1 MTRKVWIGLRIVRF
15 DLLAAAIGSLWMMLW
30 LAPAVEPAVRINPA
44 LETLGPAW
52 SMLLAAVVAAGM
64 VQGHLWMSHAR
75 RGGRM
80 AMAALLA
87 AVAAAMMFGQASG
100 LLAALVA
107 AGIVMH
113 NVAGR
118 FLPAVGIVAAGLMV
132 SATMAIV
139 NPPLGFGHP
148 IALAMTHVMGCAALL
163 HVYEQRR
170 PALGTE
176 SGVLIGLGWAF
187 WILLGVSLIGQR
199 RATITVGGEHALMW
213 VWPMSALLVWIVLAA
228 WLVRRRVA
236 AAALRRAATLW
247 LLVYAAGWL
256 QGAGETGY
264 ALIMLGILVL
274 GRVMEGWRSR
284 QVREAGVVTDYRSG

>member
-1 MTRKVWIGLRIVRF
+1 MSRKAMMGLRTVRF
-15 DLLAAAIGSLWMMLW
+15 DLLAAAVGSLWMMLW
-30 LAPAVEPAVRINPA
+30 LAPAVEPAERINPA
-44 LETLGPAW
+44 LVKLGPAW
-52 SMLLAAVVAAGM
+52 SMLLAVVVAAGL
-64 VQGHLWMSHAR
+64 VQGHLWMGHAR
-75 RGGRM
+75 RGGRPG
-80 AMAALLA
+80 MAALLA
-87 AVAAAMMFGQASG
+87 AVAAAMMFGQAGG

-118 FLPAVGIVAAGLMV
+118 FLPAVGIVTAGLMV

-139 NPPLGFGHP
+139 NPQLGFGHP

-163 HVYEQRR
+163 HVYERRR

-176 SGVLIGLGWAF
+176 SGVLIGMGWAF

-199 RATITVGGEHALMW
+199 RATITVSVEYALMW
-213 VWPMSALLVWIVLAA
+213 LWPMSALLAWIVLAA
-228 WLVRRRVA
+228 WMVRRRVA
-236 AAALRRAATLW
+236 AAILRRAATLW

-256 QGAGETGY
+256 LGAGQTSY
-264 ALIMLGILVL
+264 ALVMLGILVL
-274 GRVMEGWRSR
+274 GRVLEGWRAR